1 MVGGSSGLLKAEM
14 CTLSIKTSAHLN
26 PLLPFHS
33 PALAA
38 ALRAEGPFP
47 PAFSLLGCLPE
58 GRSGFSP
65 CQGGRFLF
73 VLQGAAVPGAH
84 TSGRQ
89 ETLCAN
95 SCASDR
101 AGRET
106 ESTDQE
112 LHLH

>member
-1 MVGGSSGLLKAEM
+1 M

-26 PLLPFHS
+26 ALLPFHS

-38 ALRAEGPFP
+38 ALGADRPFP

-58 GRSGFSP
+58 GHSGFSP
-65 CQGGRFLF
+65 CQSGRFLF
-73 VLQGAAVPGAH
+73 VLQDAALPGTH
-84 TSGRQ
+84 TSGRL

-101 AGRET
+101 AGKET
-106 ESTDQE
+106 ENTNQE